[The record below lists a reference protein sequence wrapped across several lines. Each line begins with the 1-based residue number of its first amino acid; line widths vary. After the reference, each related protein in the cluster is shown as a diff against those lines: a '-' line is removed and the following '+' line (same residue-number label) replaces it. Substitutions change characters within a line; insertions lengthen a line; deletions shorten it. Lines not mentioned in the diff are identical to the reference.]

1 MPKKSTLIWLIIL
14 GVLLLTCL
22 PLLKFGFFDVHDPT
36 HLGRVY
42 LLRETLMDG
51 QIPAVWANTANLG
64 YGYPLFHF
72 YAPAFYYLVGFM
84 GIFTPTLLTALK
96 LSLILISLSGGIGMY
111 YLMKRYGHLVGL
123 LSAVS
128 FLLVPYRAIGLF
140 VRGSYAELF
149 AIMLLPWLFWAWRS
163 LNPRRVGVTSVI
175 TALFLLSHNLIPLL
189 VAPFLMVW
197 TLLYQGKHLRRVVI
211 TAMLSL
217 LLASFYLLPLIF
229 ERDFVQ
235 VDALSRL
242 TNYSLH
248 FVSPSQLWD
257 SVWGFG
263 GSAPGLEDGISFKIG
278 KLHLILAGL
287 GVIVG
292 LRHKKAQ
299 TLALF
304 AGVTLLFSVIMTTS
318 FSRILWDNIFVLQV
332 IQFPWRFLALISLAV
347 SVLAGLS
354 VTLFKSTQLRTLYTI
369 LTISL
374 LLFFNLKYFS
384 PQAQKPYSDQE
395 FTNTTFLQNELAA
408 KVPEFLPVWVS
419 SFPES
424 QAPSL
429 PTSQE
434 GPGTFVLPRTYYPT
448 WVATDNGMPLA
459 LRPSQDGLIEFDL
472 LDDSHEIV
480 ITQSHTLLESIASFI
495 SLITLFVVGYLYVKS
510 R

>member
-1 MPKKSTLIWLIIL
+1 
-14 GVLLLTCL
+14 
-22 PLLKFGFFDVHDPT
+22 
-36 HLGRVY
+36 
-42 LLRETLMDG
+42 
-51 QIPAVWANTANLG
+51 
-64 YGYPLFHF
+64 
-72 YAPAFYYLVGFM
+72 
-84 GIFTPTLLTALK
+84 
-96 LSLILISLSGGIGMY
+96 
-111 YLMKRYGHLVGL
+111 
-123 LSAVS
+123 
-128 FLLVPYRAIGLF
+128 
-140 VRGSYAELF
+140 
-149 AIMLLPWLFWAWRS
+149 
-163 LNPRRVGVTSVI
+163 
-175 TALFLLSHNLIPLL
+175 
-189 VAPFLMVW
+189 
-197 TLLYQGKHLRRVVI
+197 
-211 TAMLSL
+211 
-217 LLASFYLLPLIF
+217 
-229 ERDFVQ
+229 
-235 VDALSRL
+235 
-242 TNYSLH
+242 
-248 FVSPSQLWD
+248 
-257 SVWGFG
+257 
-263 GSAPGLEDGISFKIG
+263 
-278 KLHLILAGL
+278 
-287 GVIVG
+287 
-292 LRHKKAQ
+292 
-299 TLALF
+299 
-304 AGVTLLFSVIMTTS
+304 MTTS

-448 WVATDNGMPLA
+448 WLATDNGMPLA